1 MLRRT
6 LIGSLVTLSLILLS
20 SCGPRVAG
28 YGVVLWGEAG
38 GTPKT
43 GDVVPVSRD
52 TPINAMQLI
61 VVAGERTPREFP
73 AGRMRV
79 FKKRA
84 DAAAFSAGFADF
96 KDSWAVV
103 IKQDDPPL
111 PIRETASQKAAIV
124 YKLQR
129 SQLVKVVSRSK
140 EMQAVDA
147 YRDYWY
153 EVATEDGFLGW
164 CFGHYLKPFAAPGDP
179 STEARRVLALDET
192 LDRLMAT
199 TWRPDWFRA
208 MLGKGIFDLTV
219 FREDVGLFPSPAEK
233 LVTLVLPLST
243 FEFRYTDIQKVGAA
257 SYQFIGTD
265 LRIDVLDEE
274 RINVNYRYKDQPVK
288 GLYAIMVDDVAQI
301 IAGELKRREDLYA
314 ALLKKGTTLT
324 SSAYGTI
331 RLEEGMRF
339 WWTGFGKL
347 VPTLIGSGAK
357 GRGAV
362 DFSLHVAKE
371 LSAEYDGAI
380 TFLFDELPANRASFL
395 SKTTADGVRLS
406 SLGKNSVQDL
416 VVTSTGL
423 SPVVIFFAQSP

>member
-6 LIGSLVTLSLILLS
+6 LVGSLALLSLILLT

-28 YGVVLWGEAG
+28 YGVVLWGDAAG
-38 GTPKT
+38 SPKT
-43 GDVVPVSRD
+43 GEIVTVSRD

-79 FKKRA
+79 FKKRS
-84 DAAAFSAGFADF
+84 DATAFSAGFSAS

-129 SQLVKVVSRSK
+129 GQLVKVVSRSAQ
-140 EMQAVDA
+140 MQAVES

-153 EVATEDGFLGW
+153 EVTTEDGFVGW
-164 CFGHYLKPFAAPGDP
+164 CFGHYLKVFAATGDP
-179 STEARRVLALDET
+179 SGEAKRVLALDET

-208 MLGKGIFDLTV
+208 MLAKGIFDLTT

-243 FEFRYTDIQKVGAA
+243 FEFRYTDIQKVGAS
-257 SYQFIGTD
+257 SYQFTGTD

-274 RINVNYRYKDQPVK
+274 RINVNYRSKDQPVK

-301 IAGELKRREDLYA
+301 IAGEQKRREDLYT
-314 ALLKKGTTLT
+314 ALLKKGATLA

-339 WWTGFGKL
+339 TWVGFAKL

-357 GRGAV
+357 GRGTV

-380 TFLFDELPANRASFL
+380 TFVFDELPANGVSFL
-395 SKTTADGVRLS
+395 SKAAGGGLRLS
-406 SLGKNSVQDL
+406 SLGRNSVQDL
-416 VVTSTGL
+416 VITSTGL